1 MPWRGQTN
9 DDKTYVGVYCGESED
24 DEPRID
30 RDSGREVFSE
40 FIIQDKETGDH
51 VHIGLDEYGDT
62 IFESRGKR

>member
-1 MPWRGQTN
+1 MPWRDQT
-9 DDKTYVGVYCGESED
+9 DTDSVHVGVFCGGEN

-30 RDSGREVFSE
+30 HDSGREVFSE

-62 IFESRGKR
+62 IFETHAKR